1 MKLILEEMPD
11 ETIDA
16 LLSLSPKERCVYYEK
31 LADRHYPDIK
41 KGSDEYHQLI
51 ESYNSS
57 FYVEK
62 LYRTNRFFNEQYT
75 IVYTD
80 TGLIRNV
87 ISDLFFADDD
97 LITH

>member
-1 MKLILEEMPD
+1 MKFILEELSD

-16 LLSLSPKERCVYYEK
+16 LLSLSPKERCTYYEK
-31 LADRHYPDIK
+31 LADKHYPNIQK
-41 KGSDEYHQLI
+41 ASDEYHQLI

-62 LYRTNRFFNEQYT
+62 LYRTNRFFNEQFT

-80 TGLIRNV
+80 TGLVRNV

>member
-1 MKLILEEMPD
+1 MKTILEELSD
-11 ETIDA
+11 ETIDVLLA
-16 LLSLSPKERCVYYEK
+16 LHPKERCKYYEK
-31 LADRHYPDIK
+31 LADRHYPKIK
-41 KGSDEYHQLI
+41 KGTDDHHQLI

-57 FYVEK
+57 FYLEK